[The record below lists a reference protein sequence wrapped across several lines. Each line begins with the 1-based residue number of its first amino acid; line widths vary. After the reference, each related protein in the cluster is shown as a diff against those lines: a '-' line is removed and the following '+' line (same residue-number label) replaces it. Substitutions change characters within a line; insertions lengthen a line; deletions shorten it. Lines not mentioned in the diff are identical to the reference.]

1 MNNDDILSMFD
12 PVRASPARAQPNLPQ
27 SDEQQFASLCGVDLA
42 TAAVHINAA
51 RARGAGLEEAVDA
64 FYSNG
69 GAHVR
74 PDTAPPAPRPASR
87 SDAEVDADAAFA
99 RALAEEDKD
108 RSGRTHAID
117 EIVRQLEDMG
127 FGKAMALDA
136 AQECKTLE
144 DATHFCLNGGVA
156 PSTMAAAPQA
166 MPVAVAVPD
175 GAPPRAPD
183 GPDPA
188 ACARVLKV
196 GRLYKLSRANSLRGA
211 RWQKRTF
218 ALRNCEL
225 GYGPNDAAAQ
235 SGEAM
240 KGVPIWG
247 CYALKEPPHQGK
259 DHVFAVYSGADGGPG
274 APRATLAMLAADDAA
289 TCAEWLRAVY
299 AASGRTGMLL
309 RVGDDAVA
317 STLLC
322 VCAAEPGDVSANF
335 EAGGNATGKVVVSR
349 CAGGLARVGVRV
361 GDELTALDGN
371 PLPYMEAAPL
381 GRLLATARRPFELT
395 IRRPRNAPSAGGAAP
410 RARPIAAP
418 QESEIDLLGLDT
430 PTVVEPVRSF
440 DFDAAAAA
448 PPPPP
453 APPLS
458 PPAAAAPDPV
468 VGLVAKALDHDA
480 RGGAAKARGDARS
493 ALAEYRAV
501 VDTLLEAQPL
511 YAADAATRERVA
523 ARFPGV
529 SLAALYDAA
538 VANVRDA
545 EAKAAAAAA
554 PPPPRAPEPYASPP
568 PQQQYAPAPPQ
579 QQYAPQQQAPPPQHV
594 DPFAELPPAAA
605 PPVVAPPP
613 VVAAPPV
620 VAPPPAELP
629 PPDPFAGVPARQEA
643 YDDAPPPASPPP
655 PPPAVE
661 EAPSAPASPTN
672 HRPCMAAFEFVAG
685 EAWQLSVGADEDLLL
700 IETHADGWSD
710 VVKADGARGMVPASY
725 IVPK

>member
-74 PDTAPPAPRPASR
+74 PDPAPPAPRPASR

-175 GAPPRAPD
+175 GAPPRPT
-183 GPDPA
+183 GGPA
-188 ACARVLKV
+188 ARARAQ
-196 GRLYKLSRANSLRGA
+196 GRPALQAVAREQPAGA

-395 IRRPRNAPSAGGAAP
+395 IRRPRNAPPAGGAAP
-410 RARPIAAP
+410 SARPVAAP

-448 PPPPP
+448 
-453 APPLS
+453 AA
-458 PPAAAAPDPV
+458 AAAAPLPPR
-468 VGLVAKALDHDA
+468 AA
-480 RGGAAKARGDARS
+480 RRTPPAATRGPPSPSTAPSSTR
-493 ALAEYRAV
+493 
-501 VDTLLEAQPL
+501 LEAQPL

-579 QQYAPQQQAPPPQHV
+579 HQYAPQQQPPPPQHV

-605 PPVVAPPP
+605 PPV
-613 VVAAPPV
+613 
-620 VAPPPAELP
+620 
-629 PPDPFAGVPARQEA
+629 
-643 YDDAPPPASPPP
+643 
-655 PPPAVE
+655 
-661 EAPSAPASPTN
+661 
-672 HRPCMAAFEFVAG
+672 
-685 EAWQLSVGADEDLLL
+685 LSVGADEDLLL

>member
-74 PDTAPPAPRPASR
+74 PDPAPPAPRPASR

-175 GAPPRAPD
+175 GAPPRPTG
-183 GPDPA
+183 GP

-349 CAGGLARVGVRV
+349 A
-361 GDELTALDGN
+361 
-371 PLPYMEAAPL
+371 
-381 GRLLATARRPFELT
+381 
-395 IRRPRNAPSAGGAAP
+395 
-410 RARPIAAP
+410 RARPVAAP

-453 APPLS
+453 APR
-458 PPAAAAPDPV
+458 ARRRGAPDPV

-511 YAADAATRERVA
+511 
-523 ARFPGV
+523 ARGRGDPRARRRALPGV

-579 QQYAPQQQAPPPQHV
+579 HHSSP
-594 DPFAELPPAAA
+594 
-605 PPVVAPPP
+605 
-613 VVAAPPV
+613 
-620 VAPPPAELP
+620 
-629 PPDPFAGVPARQEA
+629 AGVA
-643 YDDAPPPASPPP
+643 
-655 PPPAVE
+655 
-661 EAPSAPASPTN
+661 
-672 HRPCMAAFEFVAG
+672 
-685 EAWQLSVGADEDLLL
+685 LSVGADEDLLL

>member
-74 PDTAPPAPRPASR
+74 PDPAPPAPRPASR

-410 RARPIAAP
+410 RARPVAAP

-448 PPPPP
+448 APPPRPRPRPRPPPPRPPPPP
-453 APPLS
+453 RCFLTI
-458 PPAAAAPDPV
+458 PPAKMSGGCCAKCCSIERAAAW
-468 VGLVAKALDHDA
+468 
-480 RGGAAKARGDARS
+480 R
-493 ALAEYRAV
+493 
-501 VDTLLEAQPL
+501 
-511 YAADAATRERVA
+511 
-523 ARFPGV
+523 
-529 SLAALYDAA
+529 
-538 VANVRDA
+538 
-545 EAKAAAAAA
+545 
-554 PPPPRAPEPYASPP
+554 
-568 PQQQYAPAPPQ
+568 
-579 QQYAPQQQAPPPQHV
+579 
-594 DPFAELPPAAA
+594 
-605 PPVVAPPP
+605 
-613 VVAAPPV
+613 
-620 VAPPPAELP
+620 
-629 PPDPFAGVPARQEA
+629 
-643 YDDAPPPASPPP
+643 
-655 PPPAVE
+655 
-661 EAPSAPASPTN
+661 
-672 HRPCMAAFEFVAG
+672 
-685 EAWQLSVGADEDLLL
+685 W
-700 IETHADGWSD
+700 GW
-710 VVKADGARGMVPASY
+710 GWR
-725 IVPK
+725 

>member
-74 PDTAPPAPRPASR
+74 PDPAPPAPRPASR

-175 GAPPRAPD
+175 GARRPTGRTRRR
-183 GPDPA
+183 
-188 ACARVLKV
+188 CVLK
-196 GRLYKLSRANSLRGA
+196 
-211 RWQKRTF
+211 
-218 ALRNCEL
+218 
-225 GYGPNDAAAQ
+225 

-289 TCAEWLRAVY
+289 T
-299 AASGRTGMLL
+299 
-309 RVGDDAVA
+309 
-317 STLLC
+317 
-322 VCAAEPGDVSANF
+322 
-335 EAGGNATGKVVVSR
+335 
-349 CAGGLARVGVRV
+349 
-361 GDELTALDGN
+361 
-371 PLPYMEAAPL
+371 
-381 GRLLATARRPFELT
+381 RR
-395 IRRPRNAPSAGGAAP
+395 R
-410 RARPIAAP
+410 
-418 QESEIDLLGLDT
+418 ESEIDLLGLDT

-579 QQYAPQQQAPPPQHV
+579 HQYAPPQQPPPPQHV

-605 PPVVAPPP
+605 AGRG
-613 VVAAPPV
+613 AA
-620 VAPPPAELP
+620 AGRRGAAGRGAAAGGAAAAG
-629 PPDPFAGVPARQEA
+629 PFAGVPARQA
-643 YDDAPPPASPPP
+643 HDDAPPPASPPP